1 MVQRELSILGHKK
14 DRKIGGVFD
23 IVHKMMVVNE
33 IRDNRESTK
42 TDTKSSL
49 IRLEDEALYCRLPAR

>member
-1 MVQRELSILGHKK
+1 MIKRELSILGHKK
-14 DRKIGGVFD
+14 ERIIGGVFD

-42 TDTKSSL
+42 TDTKSSR
-49 IRLEDEALYCRLPAR
+49 IRLEDETYDCRLPAR